1 MTTQNQPIETNNRRM
16 QRFRQGLQKTS
27 SQIAKGFGTLLLG
40 TKEADENLSDR
51 LKTALLIADLGV
63 ESTEKIIAE
72 TVKKT
77 KRGSLNDIRA
87 LAQSLSL
94 VLTELLQPAERVL
107 TPDPGKAPFV
117 IFFVGVNGAGKTT
130 TIGKLGNLLTHQGLS
145 VLLAAGDTFRAAASE
160 QLQVW
165 GERIKAP
172 VISQQHGAD
181 AAAVIF
187 DAMQAAQSR
196 NIDIVLAD
204 TAGRLHNKERL
215 MAELQKIDRVAGKL
229 GNDAP
234 HEVLLILDATTGRNG
249 LQQVLE
255 FQAAIKVSGLVITKL
270 DGTAKGGFVVEV
282 AQQTGLPVYYI
293 GIGEK
298 IDDLQPFS
306 AAIFVDALLIDLLK
320 VT

>member
-27 SQIAKGFGTLLLG
+27 SQIAKGFGALLLG

-107 TPDPGKAPFV
+107 TPDPSKAPFV

-130 TIGKLGNLLTHQGLS
+130 TIGKLGHLLTHQGLS

-172 VISQQHGAD
+172 VISQQYGAD

>member
-1 MTTQNQPIETNNRRM
+1 MTTQNQSTEADNRRM

-27 SQIAKGFGTLLLG
+27 SQIAEGFGVLLLG
-40 TKEADENLSDR
+40 AKEADESLLDR
-51 LKTALLIADLGV
+51 LKTALLMADLGM
-63 ESTEKIIAE
+63 ESTEQIIAD

-87 LAQSLSL
+87 LTQSLSL
-94 VLTELLQPAERVL
+94 TLTELLQSAESTLMV
-107 TPDPGKAPFV
+107 DPGKAPFV
-117 IFFVGVNGAGKTT
+117 IFFIGVNGVGKTT
-130 TIGKLGNLLTHQGLS
+130 TIGKLGHLLTRQGLS
-145 VLLAAGDTFRAAASE
+145 VLLAAGDTFRAAANK

-196 NIDIVLAD
+196 NINIVLAD

-215 MAELQKIDRVAGKL
+215 MTELQKINRVAGKL

-255 FQAAIKVSGLVITKL
+255 FQAASKVSGLIITKL
-270 DGTAKGGFVVEV
+270 DGTAKGGFVIEV

-306 AAIFVDALLIDLLK
+306 ATIFVNALLTDLLK